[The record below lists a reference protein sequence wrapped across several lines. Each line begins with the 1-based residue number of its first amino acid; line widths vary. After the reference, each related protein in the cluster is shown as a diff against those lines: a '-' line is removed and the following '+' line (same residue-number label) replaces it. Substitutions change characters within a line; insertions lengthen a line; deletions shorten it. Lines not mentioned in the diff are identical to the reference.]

1 MGKQVL
7 IPWGSCAY
15 TRAGRQR
22 RTVDVGGFPREL
34 SEHMERSIRNPC
46 SMWAAS
52 VPTGGLEPLTD
63 TAQTLCAE
71 SDSVISTA
79 HHMTARKTAHCSP
92 RRGEG
97 WGWGGPFI
105 VLFMVQP
112 LQVLTSSL
120 GSQTSPVLLGRWV
133 SSELELVA
141 WKQAD
146 MELGRRG
153 WGEEEGQ
160 GQPPSIWSILWALRS
175 VRFLRMTPGRC
186 HPAEPCCGD

>member
-7 IPWGSCAY
+7 IPWGSCVY
-15 TRAGRQR
+15 TRAGRQG
-22 RTVDVGGFPREL
+22 RTVDVGGFPGEL
-34 SEHMERSIRNPC
+34 SEHVERSIRNPC

-63 TAQTLCAE
+63 TARTLCAE

-92 RRGEG
+92 RRGR
-97 WGWGGPFI
+97 GGAFI

-112 LQVLTSSL
+112 LQVLTSS
-120 GSQTSPVLLGRWV
+120 QTSPVLLGRRV

-160 GQPPSIWSILWALRS
+160 GQPPSIWSILWPLRS
-175 VRFLRMTPGRC
+175 VRFLHTTPGRC